1 MARALIIGAG
11 AIGRGFLP
19 WAFKNLQFDLYD
31 TSSDLCRGIA
41 TQGGYSS
48 FMSKKEKL
56 IEERFHP
63 TRCTSVLS
71 ELDLKEYSV
80 AFVAVG
86 PNNCSKLPSE
96 LSELNCPV
104 FSVENDPKTV
114 EVISK
119 IIKSKDVFFGI
130 PDVIASSTASPNN
143 LEKDKFALHTEDGI
157 LYLENGSSISAALR
171 GNLPNVAWASRDEM
185 VREWDAKLFLHN
197 TPHCVAAYLGH
208 LSNNDFLHEGFQNPF
223 IVRVVEGVIEELVLS
238 LKRNTNHNHT
248 FLEDYADKEL
258 KRFSNSLLYDPLS
271 RVAREPLRKL
281 AIGGRLM
288 GGLTRCLLA
297 GVNPIFVNVGISAAL
312 NYKDPNDVDFEAMSQ
327 VENFG
332 VVNFLRYFVGIS
344 PETIES
350 RYVANSYEETKK
362 FWGQGLRC
370 H

>member
-1 MARALIIGAG
+1 
-11 AIGRGFLP
+11 
-19 WAFKNLQFDLYD
+19 
-31 TSSDLCRGIA
+31 
-41 TQGGYSS
+41 
-48 FMSKKEKL
+48 
-56 IEERFHP
+56 
-63 TRCTSVLS
+63 
-71 ELDLKEYSV
+71 
-80 AFVAVG
+80 
-86 PNNCSKLPSE
+86 
-96 LSELNCPV
+96 
-104 FSVENDPKTV
+104 
-114 EVISK
+114 
-119 IIKSKDVFFGI
+119 
-130 PDVIASSTASPNN
+130 
-143 LEKDKFALHTEDGI
+143 
-157 LYLENGSSISAALR
+157 LR

-258 KRFSNSLLYDPLS
+258 TRFSNSLLYDPLS

-332 VVNFLRYFVGIS
+332 VVNFLKYFVGIS